1 MNEPDLNLLLAL
13 DALLAEG
20 SVIGAARRL
29 GLSESAMSR
38 TLGRLRITTG
48 DALLVRAGRKM
59 VLTPYAEAIRQ
70 RTQQS
75 LAEARALLQ
84 PAETVLDLARLE
96 RQFVLRTNEGFV
108 EAFGGILIGAVAQ
121 LAPGV
126 RLDFVAKPEKSSRDL
141 REGRIDLDIGVL
153 GNMGPEIRMQAL
165 FRDRFIGV
173 VRQGH
178 PLTQQVTLSQ
188 LAAFG
193 HIVASRRGELGGP
206 VHDALVAAGYT
217 RQIAAVVPAFSSAV
231 AIAQH
236 SDLVALVPRSL
247 FLHHPLIKN
256 NPMLA
261 SFALPFSTPEMTVA
275 QFWHPRLDNDAAHRW
290 LRGRVHDLISACGNT

>member
-13 DALLAEG
+13 NALLAEG

-38 TLGRLRITTG
+38 TLGRLRTTTG
-48 DALLVRAGRKM
+48 DALLVRAGRNM

-75 LAEARALLQ
+75 LREAQSLLQ
-84 PAETVLDLARLE
+84 PATLALDLTTLE
-96 RQFVLRTNEGFV
+96 RHFVLRTNEGFV
-108 EAFGGILIGAVAQ
+108 EAFGGMLIGAVAQ
-121 LAPGV
+121 LAPRV
-126 RLDFVAKPEKSSRDL
+126 RLDFVAKPEKSARDL
-141 REGRIDLDIGVL
+141 REGRVDLEIGVL

-178 PLTQQVTLSQ
+178 PLVQQATLHQ

-206 VHDALVAAGYT
+206 VHDALAAAGYT
-217 RQIAAVVPAFSSAV
+217 RQIAAVVPAFSTAV
-231 AIAQH
+231 AIAH
-236 SDLVALVPRSL
+236 DSDLVALVPRSL

-256 NPMLA
+256 NPALA
-261 SFALPFSTPEMTVA
+261 SFELPFSAPEMTVS
-275 QFWHPRLDNDAAHRW
+275 QFWHPRLENDAAHRW
-290 LRGRVHDLISACGNT
+290 LRGQVHALIAAAGNK